1 VKTWQIVL
9 HIMRWRPVVYLFLL
23 LFSILTFGLPLVFG
37 LIVQGI
43 FDALS
48 GGAPAGPGLWDLL
61 ALLLLTEIVGVAS
74 GQGLSASWITFY
86 YSGTALLRR
95 NLLRQLLIGYSAE
108 RLPASPGEA
117 VSRFRDDT
125 EEIVEGIDAWNDL
138 VGRTVFATA
147 ALVIML
153 RIDPLVTAIVF
164 VPLAIVVPLINLL
177 GDRITTYRQRS
188 REALGRVTGF
198 LGETFGGVLAV
209 KVAGATPNVVAH
221 FRVLSEARRRA
232 ALQDHLLNGVVDSLY
247 SGVVSV
253 GTGVIL
259 LLAARA
265 MQAGTF
271 TVGDFALFVTYLTQI
286 TWFPDEIARLLTSY
300 KRAGVS
306 VDRLALL
313 LGGAP
318 RARLVDLDTKFLG
331 RRGDTS
337 QNSGV
342 RSQEI
347 EVRVEV
353 LHPDGLQDRRI
364 GDAALR
370 DAVVLR
376 GSVRTG
382 AYSRPSLH
390 SALAGEVALLEV
402 QGLTCVHRASGRG
415 IHGIDLQL
423 RRGSF
428 TVVTGRIG
436 SGKTTLLEVLLGL
449 RPRHGGDLL
458 WNGQVVEDPS
468 MFFGPPRCAY
478 TPQVPRLFSDTLRDN
493 VLLGW
498 PTNGNLE
505 CALHATAL
513 EPDVAPMARGLETAI
528 GTRGV
533 RLSGGQ
539 AQRVAVARM
548 LVREAELFVVD
559 DLSSALDVETE
570 ATIWDRLRGYADQTW
585 LVVSHRPAALRRAD
599 QIVVLKDGKLDATG
613 TLAEVLE
620 ESAEMREM
628 WSEESGVRS
637 QETGDESQNPKV
649 HSDS

>member
-1 VKTWQIVL
+1 VKTGQIVL
-9 HIMRWRPVVYLFLL
+9 RIMRWRPAVYLFLL

-61 ALLLLTEIVGVAS
+61 ALLLLAEIVGVAS
-74 GQGLSASWITFY
+74 GQSLSASWITFY

-95 NLLRQLLIGYSAE
+95 NLLRQLLTGYSAE

-138 VGRTVFATA
+138 VGRTVFATG

-177 GDRITTYRQRS
+177 GDRITAYRQRS

-209 KVAGATPNVVAH
+209 KVAGATPNVVTH

-265 MQAGTF
+265 MRAGTF

-331 RRGDTS
+331 RSAKTASNMAEPTGTDALTRPAGRPLPEGEAKYLTPPS
-337 QNSGV
+337 GEMTYSLSLWERVRACPERSEGV
-342 RSQEI
+342 R
-347 EVRVEV
+347 
-353 LHPDGLQDRRI
+353 
-364 GDAALR
+364 AF
-370 DAVVLR
+370 
-376 GSVRTG
+376 
-382 AYSRPSLH
+382 PS
-390 SALAGEVALLEV
+390 AWPGEVALLEAR
-402 QGLTCVHRASGRG
+402 GLTCLHRTSGRG
-415 IHGIDLQL
+415 IDGIDLQL

-449 RPRHGGDLL
+449 RPRQRGDLI
-458 WNGQVVEDPS
+458 WNGQGVEDPS

-498 PTNGNLE
+498 PANGNLE
-505 CALHATAL
+505 RALHAAAL
-513 EPDVAPMARGLETAI
+513 EPDVAAMARGLETPI

-548 LVREAELFVVD
+548 LVRETELFVVD

-570 ATIWDRLRGYADQTW
+570 ATIWDHLRGYADQTW

-599 QIVVLKDGKLDATG
+599 QIVILKDGKVEATG

-628 WSEESGVRS
+628 WRKSEE
-637 QETGDESQNPKV
+637 
-649 HSDS
+649 